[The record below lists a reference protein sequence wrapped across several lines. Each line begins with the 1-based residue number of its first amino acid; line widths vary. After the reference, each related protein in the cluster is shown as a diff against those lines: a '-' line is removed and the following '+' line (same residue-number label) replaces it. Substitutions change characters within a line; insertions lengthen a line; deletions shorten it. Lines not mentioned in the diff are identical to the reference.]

1 MKIFH
6 PRKDESC
13 RYISFDTS
21 FFRMYWYL
29 LYVRLKDLSY
39 CILQGDRNYHEFFFE
54 KRRDRETRRE
64 RERDRDRDNGSQIG
78 SRNRSTISGN
88 DNIITNKEEDSVAS
102 RTRNKRKRKHNK
114 TIRRILTDQQ
124 QEDHVHWQRTSTEDD
139 ENNSYEY

>member
-1 MKIFH
+1 MSINKKI
-6 PRKDESC
+6 
-13 RYISFDTS
+13 
-21 FFRMYWYL
+21 L
-29 LYVRLKDLSY
+29 
-39 CILQGDRNYHEFFFE
+39 
-54 KRRDRETRRE
+54 E

-88 DNIITNKEEDSVAS
+88 DNVITNKEEDSVAS